1 MNTLY
6 YANLIAWFTLA
17 MAGKLSDNSHKGGWR
32 GCTRRYLLRRLG
44 QEKAELER
52 AIKRGAT
59 KAEVIAEAADVAN
72 FAMMLADTY
81 EEPVEKTK
89 RVKSAP

>member
-17 MAGKLSDNSHKGGWR
+17 MAGKLSENSHKGGWHR
-32 GCTRRYLLRRLG
+32 CTRGYLLRRLW
-44 QEKAELER
+44 QENAELVQ
-52 AIKRGAT
+52 AVKRGAT

-81 EEPVEKTK
+81 EEPAKKKK